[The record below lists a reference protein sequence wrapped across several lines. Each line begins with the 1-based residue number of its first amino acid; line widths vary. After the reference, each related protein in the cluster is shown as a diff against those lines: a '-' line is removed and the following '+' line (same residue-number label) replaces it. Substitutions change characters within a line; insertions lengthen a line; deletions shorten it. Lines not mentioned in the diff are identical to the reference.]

1 MQFRQSARV
10 LSQWRVNADAYQV
23 RRATMDDL
31 PQLSELWKTAQFPA
45 VDLEK
50 RFTEF
55 QVAAT
60 PTGQVVAA
68 IGFQVAG
75 TDGRIHSECY
85 ADFALSDA
93 LRPLLWERLQ
103 SVAQNH
109 GLFRLWTEES
119 APFWKKGA
127 GFSKPSGETISRLP
141 ADFGEARGG
150 WLVLLLKG
158 EAADP
163 ALLEAQFRLFRE
175 TEQARREKLLQR
187 ANALRMAGTGIAVLL
202 FLFALGLLLWI
213 ARHR

>member
-1 MQFRQSARV
+1 
-10 LSQWRVNADAYQV
+10 VNADAYQV
-23 RRATMDDL
+23 RRATTDDL
-31 PQLSELWKTAQFPA
+31 PQLSELWETANFP
-45 VDLEK
+45 VDDLEK

-75 TDGRIHSECY
+75 TEGRVHSEWY

-103 SVAQNH
+103 TVAQNH

-127 GFSKPSGETISRLP
+127 GFSKPPSEMMVKLP

-150 WLVLLLKG
+150 WLVLRLKD

-163 ALLEAQFRLFRE
+163 SLLEAQFRLFRE
-175 TEQARREKLLQR
+175 TEQANREKLLQR

-202 FLFALGLLLWI
+202 FLFALGFLLWI